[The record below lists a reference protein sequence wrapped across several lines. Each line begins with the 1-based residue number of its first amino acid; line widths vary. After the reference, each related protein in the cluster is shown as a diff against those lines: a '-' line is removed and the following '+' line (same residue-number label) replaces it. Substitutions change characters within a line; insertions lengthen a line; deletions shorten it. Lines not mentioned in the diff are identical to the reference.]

1 MATEDYIGTIVKT
14 EDNRSFHITGV
25 LGEGGQGVVLKTQEG
40 FLIKINTSVDKEKY
54 RERYKWLI
62 RKSRQLS
69 EQTRIAFPI
78 AILAEPN
85 VGYVMLEVPQ
95 GESMETY
102 TDKPEEI
109 DDFVDWYFNASGGLE
124 RRLSIGYLLAKSMR
138 FLHIGGCAYVDL
150 SPKNVLVVK
159 GKNSLALI
167 DSDNITS
174 GTYKPLIKG
183 TDFYIAPEISLGIGT
198 VNTLSDTYA
207 YAVLLFKILTSC
219 HPFIGDDAEDANPEM
234 VCNQVNNGELDYIGD
249 PNSYNNKNSIFEETQ
264 IFLSEELKELFL
276 RMFVGGKLNPEKRP
290 TLLEFMKALK
300 HARYQLV
307 KCTTSGCDIEY
318 YYSRN
323 CTCSECGKA
332 PKKVFEITSRQMVRS
347 EKKILLPIKKS
358 NSMDAVFAGREDGEN
373 TIYITSK
380 NKTITSSFFDEGI
393 SLEDEKSMFSF
404 VPDKSGKLLVANHCN
419 KNFIVTDSDVK
430 KKRELKTYI
439 KGKTEPLVIDEDS
452 MIFLNP
458 NMDLQLE
465 IEAIDMSQLEKFYGK
480 TEIHRFLTISEA

>member
-1 MATEDYIGTIVKT
+1 MATEDYIGKIVKT
-14 EDNRSFHITGV
+14 EDGRSFHITGI

-40 FLIKINTSVDKEKY
+40 FLVKINTSADKEKY
-54 RERYKWLI
+54 RERYTWLM
-62 RKSRQLS
+62 RKSKQLS
-69 EQTRIAFPI
+69 VQTRIAFPI
-78 AILAEPN
+78 AILEEPH

-109 DDFVDWYFNASGGLE
+109 DDFVDWYFNASGGLD

-138 FLHIGGCAYVDL
+138 FLHLGGCAYVDL

-183 TDFYIAPEISLGIGT
+183 TDFYIAPEISLGTGV

-207 YAVLLFKILTSC
+207 YAVLLFKVLTSC
-219 HPFIGDDAEDANPEM
+219 HPFIGDDAEEANPEM
-234 VCNQVNNGELDYIGD
+234 VCRQVNCGELPYIGD
-249 PNSYNNKNSIFEETQ
+249 PNSQDNKNSIYEETQ
-264 IFLSEELKELFL
+264 VFLTEELKNLFL
-276 RMFVGGKLNPEKRP
+276 RMFVDGKLNPEKRP

-300 HARYQLV
+300 HARYRLV
-307 KCTTSGCDIEY
+307 KCTTPGCDVEY
-318 YYSRN
+318 YYEKN
-323 CTCSECGKA
+323 CTCAGCGKA
-332 PKKVFEITSRQMVRS
+332 PKKVYEITSRQMVRS
-347 EKKILLPIKKS
+347 QKKILLPIKKS
-358 NSMDAVFAGREDGEN
+358 ASMDAVFAGEESGEN
-373 TIYITSK
+373 TLFITSN

-393 SLEDEKSMFSF
+393 SLDEEKSIFSF
-404 VPDKSGKLLVANHCN
+404 VPDKSGKLWVANHSE
-419 KNFIVTDSDVK
+419 KTFTVTDSNYA
-430 KKRELKTYI
+430 KRRALQTYI
-439 KGKTEPLVIDEDS
+439 KGKTNPLVIEEDS
-452 MIFLNP
+452 VIFLNP
-458 NMDLQLE
+458 NMDLQFE